1 MAVITQVRILVT
13 ALFTSETLIFTKKVH
28 QVDMTKFDEL
38 EETHAEVRMKQR
50 LWESLK
56 EWDEVTNEWFDKK
69 FDQLDPEDI
78 TQVKMEWF

>member
-1 MAVITQVRILVT
+1 
-13 ALFTSETLIFTKKVH
+13 
-28 QVDMTKFDEL
+28 MTKFDEL

-78 TQVKMEWF
+78 TQVRI